1 MTVFSIVSEEEMVAR
16 TCHAIGCTKP
26 CRPNELM
33 DTAHWQMVPLPLR
46 QAVWAAYQ
54 AGQER
59 TKRVTWAYL
68 QATAKAVIAVAEQE
82 GRDIPEIW
90 WQMATEKQEKRA

>member
-1 MTVFSIVSEEEMVAR
+1 MAYI
-16 TCHAIGCTKP
+16 CHAIGCTKP
-26 CRPNELM
+26 CKPTELM
-33 DTAHWQMVPLPLR
+33 DKAHWQMVPLPLR

-54 AGQER
+54 PGQER

-68 QATAKAVIAVAEQE
+68 QTAARAVIAVAEQE

-90 WQMATEKQEKRA
+90 WQMAAGKQEKRA